1 MQHILSF
8 IILIVFICACVACGG
23 RQNVG
28 QADAVTGEE
37 IPSMVTH
44 GVSMLISDSG
54 IIKYRAVTPNWTRFG
69 DEAKE
74 PYQYFPEGVRFE
86 QVAKRNGDTLFLANQ
101 TIVADTAYNW
111 ENKQLWRL
119 VGNVEV
125 TSLQGEYFTTEELL
139 WDMREHKVYSDS
151 FIHIERAENILEG
164 YGFNSN
170 DDFTKYE
177 IRQTSGIFPAREQPM
192 KRDSLAADSVKYAII
207 EEE

>member
-1 MQHILSF
+1 
-8 IILIVFICACVACGG
+8 
-23 RQNVG
+23 
-28 QADAVTGEE
+28 
-37 IPSMVTH
+37 MVTH

-125 TSLQGEYFTTEELL
+125 TSLQGEYFKTEELL
-139 WDMREHKVYSDS
+139 WDMREHQVYSDS

-164 YGFNSN
+164 YGFNST
-170 DDFTKYE
+170 DDFSQYE
-177 IRQTSGIFPAREQPM
+177 VRQTSGIFPAREQPM
-192 KRDSLAADSVKYAII
+192 RRDSLAADSVKYAII